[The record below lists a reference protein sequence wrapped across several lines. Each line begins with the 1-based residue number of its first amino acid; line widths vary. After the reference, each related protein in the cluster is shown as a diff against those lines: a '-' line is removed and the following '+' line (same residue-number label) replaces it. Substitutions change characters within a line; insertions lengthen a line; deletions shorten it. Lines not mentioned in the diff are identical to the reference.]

1 MMVRTLA
8 ILIAAAGI
16 AAARDT
22 NSFQW
27 TGKLAPGQLIEIKG
41 INGAIHAEATTG
53 RDVEVI
59 AEKSSQ
65 HSDPSEVRIQV
76 VEGVNGTTI
85 CAVYPSKDSHP
96 NECRPGEGGHNNT
109 RNNDVR
115 VEFTVRVPNGVRFTG
130 RTINGGIEADHLAAD
145 VEARTVN
152 GKIVVSTSASAVA
165 ETVNGSIHA
174 TLGAPTWNGARKFG
188 TVNGSVEVSL
198 PPDSTTYLTASTIN
212 GRISTDFPVTVRG
225 HFGHRT
231 LHGSLG
237 SGSNSGRELR
247 MNTVNGSITLH
258 QIGGPT
264 V

>member
-1 MMVRTLA
+1 MLLRTFLILLA
-8 ILIAAAGI
+8 ATGI
-16 AAARDT
+16 AAATDGHT
-22 NSFQW
+22 FQW

-41 INGAIHAEATTG
+41 VNGNIHAEATAG
-53 RDVEVI
+53 REVEVI
-59 AEKSSQ
+59 AEKTSR
-65 HSDPSEVRIQV
+65 HSDPSEIRFKV
-76 VEGVNGTTI
+76 VDNGNGTTI
-85 CAVYPSKDSHP
+85 CAVYPSKDGRP
-96 NECRPGEGGHNNT
+96 NECRPGEDGHMNT
-109 RNNDVR
+109 KNNDVK

-130 RTINGGIEADHLAAD
+130 RTVNGGIQAEHLGAD

-152 GKIVVSTSASAVA
+152 GKIELSTTAAAVA

-174 TLGAPTWNGARKFG
+174 TLGAPAWNGARRFE

-198 PPDSTTYLTASTIN
+198 PPDSAADLTASTVN

-237 SGSNSGRELR
+237 SAVASGRELR
-247 MNTVNGSITLH
+247 MNTVNGSIVLH

-264 V
+264 I